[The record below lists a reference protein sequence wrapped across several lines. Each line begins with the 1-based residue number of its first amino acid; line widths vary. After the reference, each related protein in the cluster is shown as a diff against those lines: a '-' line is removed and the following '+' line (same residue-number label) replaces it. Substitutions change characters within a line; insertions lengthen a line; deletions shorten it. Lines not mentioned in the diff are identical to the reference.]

1 MKKNQRNLTADEQY
15 LQNTYRRRFQQFKDE
30 KDFRLS
36 MWKVLV
42 DDYFQQYVSS
52 DDIVLDIPCGYGE
65 FSTHIKAKKV
75 IGVDLN
81 PDSKQYLPK
90 NVIFIQSSSDKIKL
104 KDNSVDVIFV
114 SNFFEHITHDVL
126 RRTLFEFHRI
136 LKPKGRV
143 MVLQP
148 NIRFAAHDYW
158 MFFDHINPVDDRAL
172 DEIFEITGFELVKK
186 VERFLPY
193 TTKSKLPKNLFFIK
207 LYLRFPLLWRVMGK
221 QSFLLYSL
229 TKEQIKN

>member
-1 MKKNQRNLTADEQY
+1 MKKNINKVSTDEEY
-15 LQNTYRRRFQQFKDE
+15 LQNTYKRRFQQFKDE
-30 KDFRLS
+30 KDFRLN
-36 MWKVLV
+36 MWKILV
-42 DDYFQQYVSS
+42 ENYFQQFVNT
-52 DDIVLDIPCGYGE
+52 DDILLDIPCGYGE
-65 FSTHIKAKKV
+65 FSTHIEAKKV

-90 NVIFIQSSSDKIKL
+90 KVIFIQSSSDNIKL
-104 KDNSVDVIFV
+104 KDKSVDVIFV

-126 RRTLFEFHRI
+126 RRTLLEFRRI

-148 NIRFAAHDYW
+148 NIRFAAKDYW

-172 DEIFEITGFELVKK
+172 DEIFELSGFMLVKK

-207 LYLRFPLLWRVMGK
+207 LYLRFPVLWRVMGK
-221 QSFLLYSL
+221 QSFLIYES
-229 TKEQIKN
+229 TN